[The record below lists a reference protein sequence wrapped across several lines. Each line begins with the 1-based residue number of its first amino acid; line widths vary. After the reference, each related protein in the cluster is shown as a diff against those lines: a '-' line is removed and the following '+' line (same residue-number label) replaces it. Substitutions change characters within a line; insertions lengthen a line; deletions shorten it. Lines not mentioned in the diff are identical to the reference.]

1 MRDLLFHLQRDSR
14 TPLQTQL
21 RELLVSAIL
30 QGQIPVGTP
39 LPSSRK
45 LAETLDV
52 ARNTV
57 ALAYQEL
64 VADGFLVAQERRGYF
79 INGEILRG
87 RAPAVAVARAQAA
100 TPDWARRLKLQPTS
114 QRNIVKPRDW
124 QSYRYPFI
132 YGQIDPALFPI
143 SEWRECS
150 RQALS
155 VEAVNE
161 WAFDH
166 YTEDDPMLVEQ
177 IRTRLLPR
185 RGVRVGADEIL
196 VTVGAQHALY
206 LLAALLVGRDD
217 IVGIEDPGYADAR
230 NIFLLQTE
238 KLRALGVDDQG
249 LVIDKR
255 LSGCDCI
262 YATPSHQFPTT
273 AHLSLER
280 RQALLRRAAADDFI
294 VIEDD
299 YESEINHVGPP
310 TPALKSLD
318 GSDRVVFV
326 ASLSKTLAPG
336 LRLGYM
342 AGPADLIR
350 EARALRRLMLRH
362 PPANNQRTV
371 ALFLALGHHDSLMR
385 RLSHAF
391 RERWQ
396 MMHAMLGRH
405 LPDCTVRPSV
415 GGTACWVAGPSAL
428 DARETERHAAAEGI
442 LIEPGDVHF
451 LAEPPP
457 RNCFRLGFS
466 SIPLDRIE
474 SGLKKLGD
482 IVHAQLK
489 QGNCCHPQEFTPWPC
504 RVFPRLIADS

>member
-1 MRDLLFHLQRDSR
+1 MRDALFHLSRNSR

-30 QGQIPVGTP
+30 EGEIPVGSR
-39 LPSSRK
+39 LPSSRR

-64 VADGFLVAQERRGYF
+64 VADGFLLAQERRGYF
-79 INGEILRG
+79 VNGDILAG
-87 RAPAVAVARAQAA
+87 RAEPAAGAGREASAAWLARLR
-100 TPDWARRLKLQPTS
+100 ARPS
-114 QRNIVKPRDW
+114 GQRNVVKPRHW
-124 QSYRYPFI
+124 QTYRYPFI

-143 SEWRECS
+143 AEWRECS

-155 VEAVNE
+155 VEAVRD
-161 WAFDH
+161 WAVDH
-166 YTEDDPMLVEQ
+166 FTDDDPLLVEQ

-185 RGVRVGADEIL
+185 RGVLVAADEIL

-206 LLAALLVGRDD
+206 LLAGLLMRADTT
-217 IVGIEDPGYADAR
+217 VGIEEPGYADAR
-230 NIFLLQTE
+230 NIFALHSE
-238 KLRALGVDDQG
+238 RLRPLPVDEHGIVVSDALA
-249 LVIDKR
+249 
-255 LSGCDCI
+255 GCD
-262 YATPSHQFPTT
+262 YAYVTPSHQFPTT
-273 AHLSLER
+273 ASLSLER
-280 RQALLRRAAADDFI
+280 REALLARATSDDFI
-294 VIEDD
+294 LIEDD

-318 GSDRVVFV
+318 RSDRVVFV

-336 LRLGYM
+336 LRLGYLV
-342 AGPADLIR
+342 GPRELIR

-396 MMHAMLGRH
+396 MMHAMLARH

-415 GGTACWVAGPSAL
+415 GGTACWVVGPPAL
-428 DARETERHAAAEGI
+428 DARETERRAALDGI

-474 SGLKKLGD
+474 PGLKKLGD
-482 IVHAQLK
+482 IVRAQLK
-489 QGNCCHPQEFTPWPC
+489 QG
-504 RVFPRLIADS
+504 